1 MNYTRN
7 FTTDEKYEKYD
18 ELATSWDV
26 HVLTGALKMF
36 FRELQEPLFTFALF
50 DAFLKTM
57 EERDDKVRSKQERDL
72 IERLPPANKETT
84 RVLFRHMAK

>member
-1 MNYTRN
+1 M
-7 FTTDEKYEKYD
+7 TDEKYEKYD

-57 EERDDKVRSKQERDL
+57 GMVSLD
-72 IERLPPANKETT
+72 
-84 RVLFRHMAK
+84 